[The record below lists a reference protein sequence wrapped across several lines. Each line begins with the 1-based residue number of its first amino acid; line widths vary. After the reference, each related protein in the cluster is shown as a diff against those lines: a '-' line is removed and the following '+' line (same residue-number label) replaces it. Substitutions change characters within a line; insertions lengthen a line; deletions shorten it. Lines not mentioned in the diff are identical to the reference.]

1 MRRLQETGATSFVR
15 LAAGP
20 EASDVAG
27 RAVHLK
33 RDWLRVR
40 GLVSAAITDTRTEAF
55 FRDCASGNGPE
66 TGVEVGVVRSNGDVA
81 AIEIAIHC
89 KDRVAVHLIAYDAQ
103 FEKTGAGALL
113 MEDSIRRACESG
125 MATFDLLAPGAA
137 YKLEWAD
144 RVVDVSDYALALNFK
159 GKVYTS
165 AYLARLRPAAKVLH
179 EHLPMAVR
187 RHLATIVGAMLLISD
202 RAGVT

>member
-15 LAAGP
+15 LSAGP

-27 RAVHLK
+27 RAIHLK
-33 RDWLRVR
+33 RDWLRER

-55 FRDCASGNGPE
+55 FRDCASGNGPR
-66 TGVEVGVVRSNGDVA
+66 TGVEIGVVRSNGDVA
-81 AIEIAIHC
+81 AIEIAIQC
-89 KDRVAVHLIAYDAQ
+89 KDRVAVHLIAYDAR
-103 FEKTGAGALL
+103 FEKTGAGSLL
-113 MEDSIRRACESG
+113 MEDSIRRSCESG
-125 MATFDLLAPGAA
+125 VTTFDFLAPGAS

-144 RVVDVSDYALALNFK
+144 RVVDVCDYALPLNFK

-165 AYLARLRPAAKVLH
+165 AYLSRFRPAAKVLH
-179 EHLPMAVR
+179 EHLPRAMR
-187 RHLATIVGAMLLISD
+187 RHLAAITGAVLLIGD